1 MEADNGWQIASVE
14 GILDDVTLW
23 QPVAISPLTL
33 LDCSRLVVARKE
45 KQLAVSEER
54 KKVVDRAQRVVIK
67 VGSSVLTSKRGVDL
81 AIINRLCDEVSML
94 KEQGRQ
100 VVIVSSG
107 AIAAGMRK
115 IALTETPKTIPQKQA
130 AAAVGQGSLIRAY
143 EEAFR
148 HHDLEVAQ
156 ILLTSDDLTNRR
168 RYLNA
173 RHTFQTLLDWG
184 IIPVVNENDTV
195 VVEEIKFGDNDNL
208 SALIA
213 QLTEADLLVALTDTD
228 GLYDSDPRRDENA
241 TIIPVVRR
249 IDEEVQAFAGDRP
262 GKLGT
267 GGMVSKLLAARKVTA
282 AGVPMII
289 GNGRKRYILKKI
301 FDGEE
306 VGTLFIPTERRL
318 SSKKQWIAHTL
329 KPQGDIFLDT
339 GAIEA
344 VRLGGKSL
352 LSTGITAIRGEF
364 ELGAPVRCLTTE
376 GEEIGIGLVNY
387 SAEEIEK
394 IKGVRSH
401 KIEKVLGYKHSDEV
415 IHRDNFVLSETI
427 EFDD

>member
-1 MEADNGWQIASVE
+1 MM
-14 GILDDVTLW
+14 
-23 QPVAISPLTL
+23 
-33 LDCSRLVVARKE
+33 
-45 KQLAVSEER
+45 VSEVR
-54 KKVVDRAQRVVIK
+54 KKVVDRTQRVVIK
-67 VGSSVLTSKRGVDL
+67 VGSSVLTDTRGVDL
-81 AIINRLCDEVSML
+81 GIINRFCDEVSML
-94 KEQGRQ
+94 REQGRQ

-107 AIAAGMRK
+107 AIASGIRK
-115 IALTETPKTIPQKQA
+115 IGLTVTPKTIPQKQA

-143 EEAFR
+143 EEAFM
-148 HHDLEVAQ
+148 HHDLQVAQ

-173 RHTFQTLLDWG
+173 RHTLETLLDWG

-213 QLTEADLLVALTDTD
+213 QLTEADLLVALTDMD
-228 GLYDSDPRRDENA
+228 GLYNSDPRQYENA
-241 TIIPVVRR
+241 AVIPVVRR
-249 IDEEVQAFAGDRP
+249 IDREVQAFAGDLP

-267 GGMVSKLLAARKVTA
+267 GGMVSKLLAAKKVTA

-289 GNGRKRYILKKI
+289 GNGRKRYILKEI

-306 VGTLFIPTERRL
+306 VGTLFLPTERRL

-329 KPQGDIFLDT
+329 KPQGDIFMDT
-339 GAIEA
+339 GAAEA
-344 VRLGGKSL
+344 VKLRGKSL
-352 LSTGITAIRGEF
+352 LSTGITAVRGKF
-364 ELGAPVRCLTTE
+364 EVGAPVRCLSTE
-376 GEEIGIGLVNY
+376 EEEIGIGLVNY

-401 KIEKVLGYKHSDEV
+401 KIEDILGYKHSDEV
-415 IHRDNFVLSETI
+415 IHRDNFVLSEAGGLDT
-427 EFDD
+427 